1 MEKKKIDRVIEAF
14 RNHISLKEE
23 GIVTGSSSGSPGF
36 SGSADPKGPTAG
48 FDPLLGKK
56 KKNGTV
62 DFRRVPSLYR
72 KWVKN
77 K

>member
-14 RNHISLKEE
+14 RRAIQLKEE
-23 GIVTGSSSGSPGF
+23 GMSVGTGGF
-36 SGSADPKGPTAG
+36 TGAADPKGPVAG

-62 DFRRVPSLYR
+62 DFRRIAPPHK
-72 KWVKN
+72 KWVKSIN

>member
-1 MEKKKIDRVIEAF
+1 MEKKKIDKIIEAF
-14 RNHISLKEE
+14 RHYRELKEE
-23 GIVTGSSSGSPGF
+23 GMVASAVGPVNKTGP
-36 SGSADPKGPTAG
+36 AIAN

-62 DFRRVPSLYR
+62 DFRRLLSSHKP
-72 KWVKN
+72 WVKSIN